1 MKLKQAKK
9 SFAKLFAQAQGK
21 TWDNLTLR
29 QITLHKCKKNKK
41 KQSFVV
47 NIKTEWE
54 IASADSAVS
63 GCLKSAALPEKAAVQ
78 SPPAAERDDKHH
90 DLLQQI
96 QQLKSQ
102 ITALK
107 NENTQRQNQI
117 NTLNAEN
124 KKLKQQLNQIHDLKN
139 ENNHLKQ
146 SVHYLTEKQDKHQQ
160 IVAQKDEVIAQIKQE
175 MYEMKQTAQQNFVP
189 QYAPAKSKQ
198 TALLQFGQEVDLYEN
213 EILSFTRKALEFA
226 LQNHTYDKSRYRH
239 VLEDVLLAN
248 PLAHDLRV
256 EKERE
261 IHKIMHDYQR
271 MTQPIR
277 QALMKFGFTIS
288 EQGAHYKFMF
298 LQQPRYT
305 YTASKTSSDIHA
317 GKNCARDVSKFLF

>member
-9 SFAKLFAQAQGK
+9 SLAKLFAQAQGK

-41 KQSFVV
+41 KQSFVF

-54 IASADSAVS
+54 IASANSAVS
-63 GCLKSAALPEKAAVQ
+63 GNLKSAALPEKAAVQ
-78 SPPAAERDDKHH
+78 PPPVAEQDDKHH

-107 NENTQRQNQI
+107 NENTQRQNKI
-117 NTLNAEN
+117 STLNSEN
-124 KKLKQQLNQIHDLKN
+124 NKLKQQLNRMHDLKN

-146 SVHYLTEKQDKHQQ
+146 SVHYLTEKRDKHQQ

-175 MYEMKQTAQQNFVP
+175 MYEMKQAAQQNFVP
-189 QYAPAKSKQ
+189 QYTPPKPKE

-226 LQNHTYDKSRYRH
+226 LKNHTYDKSRYRH
-239 VLEDVLLAN
+239 VLEDVLQAN
-248 PLAHDLRV
+248 PLERDVRA

-261 IHKIMHDYQR
+261 FHKIMHTYHR
-271 MTQPIR
+271 MDNATR
-277 QALMKFGFTIS
+277 QALSKFGFTLN
-288 EQGAHYKFMF
+288 EQSVHHKIVFM
-298 LQQPRYT
+298 QQTRYT
-305 YTASKTSSDIHA
+305 FTISKTGSDIHG
-317 GKNCARDVSKFLF
+317 GKNCARNVSRFLF